1 MPNPSEWNPY
11 HPAVWEELVPGENRA
26 ITLRHPSYPFLGTWT
41 TSNPDDLTSIAAAYL
56 RRVAVKFGLPENLV
70 SDSGPNFNAVPPSG
84 LPLTWLPL
92 ASAANIPGP
101 LASVWVN
108 RYRDLSG
115 SERVLADRTAVFLA
129 VQSAV
134 ANRPAMALGSRLGIR
149 VVAHVSTRGEVRITS
164 STCSSDLAK
173 PSDPPIGALSA
184 FLEEFFSSGSSRL
197 QLKDEILEAAGANP
211 GDRLWFDG
219 LRVRST
225 GSRPIIVE
233 GYAYIQRPA
242 GRPYAFPYALTW
254 QRSFLGRSQTISILE
269 KSPLISH
276 AALVNARLLPQTP
289 ADQAGPG
296 RLVEGR
302 PNRPPKTFEP
312 YRQAMPLPGLTLDT
326 SGDTDLL
333 DDLAQ
338 VEVMQSKLVVKN
350 ADETKEEVVV
360 QPATV
365 SHARTNPFAALSGY
379 QHARE
384 LFDTM
389 RAYGL
394 DPNEY
399 FRHASW
405 PLRVRYRAPINPGP
419 GKDGRT
425 VNAQVDYDPPGSDLN
440 EWDSTT
446 LRPLQV
452 RFALADLKRSAS
464 RREPLGLAA
473 DPRWSWHEY
482 CHVLLAASTGE
493 LELRFAHSAG
503 DALAAIRWDPVSH
516 LAPSPPLRLA
526 TFPWVY
532 LNRRHDRSVSA
543 GWSWCGTYHR
553 PSRFYQDGNPR
564 RRKGYKSEQI
574 LSTSLF
580 RLYRALGGDTVRS
593 TGMPDQSFR
602 QSVSDCTMYLIMRA
616 IDLLGSAS
624 MVPTVTPDQFV
635 TALSDAD
642 VGTWPLPNG
651 WVGGCAQ
658 KVVRWAFEAQGLY
671 ATNDPLAVI
680 DAPGEP
686 PDIDVF
692 IDNGRPASEGAH
704 PRGGYMPVS
713 LDWNTSPAPWHATGT
728 ALQVASDRV
737 SVRVRNRGQSLATG
751 VVVRVSYVDWP
762 GGQPDPPPWDRTTW
776 QALGASAPQSVPAGG
791 EAGFGP
797 FNGFPTT
804 TGRYLILAEA
814 SCPGDLANTDPAT
827 GFPCSTQPTPV
838 VHLVAG
844 DNNLGLL
851 LQIVP

>member
-1 MPNPSEWNPY
+1 MPIPSEWDPS
-11 HPAVWEELVPGENRA
+11 HPAVWEELVPGESRA
-26 ITLRHPSYPFLGTWT
+26 ITLRHPSYPFLGTWAT
-41 TSNPDDLTSIAAAYL
+41 TDPDDLISIAAGYL
-56 RRVAVKFGLPENLV
+56 RKVAVKFGLPANLLA
-70 SDSGPNFNAVPPSG
+70 DHAPTFDAIPPSG
-84 LPLTWLPL
+84 LPLSWLPL
-92 ASAANIPGP
+92 RSAVNGSGP
-101 LASVWVN
+101 LASIWVN

-115 SERVLADRTAVFLA
+115 SERVLADRTAVILA

-134 ANRPAMALGSRLGIR
+134 ANRPSTALGSRLGIR
-149 VVAHVSTRGEVRITS
+149 IVAHVSTGGGVRITS
-164 STCSSDLAK
+164 SACSSDLAR
-173 PSDPPIGALSA
+173 PSDPPVGTLSA
-184 FLEEFFSSGSSRL
+184 FLEGFFSSGTFRIRL
-197 QLKDEILEAAGANP
+197 RQEILDAAGANP
-211 GDRLWFDG
+211 GDQLWFDG

-225 GSRPIIVE
+225 GRRPIIVE

-242 GRPYAFPYALTW
+242 DQPYAFAYALTW
-254 QRSFLGRSQTISILE
+254 QRSFQGRPQPVSIVE
-269 KSPLISH
+269 KSALIAH
-276 AALVNARLLPQTP
+276 AAPVSARLFPQPP

-296 RLVEGR
+296 HLVEAR
-302 PNRPPKTFEP
+302 PNRAPKSFEP
-312 YRQAMPLPGLTLDT
+312 YRQAMLLPGLSLDS
-326 SGDTDLL
+326 SGNTDLL

-338 VEVMQSKLVVKN
+338 VEVMQSKLVVKS
-350 ADETKEEVVV
+350 ADETQEE
-360 QPATV
+360 TV
-365 SHARTNPFAALSGY
+365 LRPVTVPHARTNPFAALSGY

-384 LFDTM
+384 LLDTM
-389 RAYGL
+389 RGYGF

-405 PLRVRYRAPINPGP
+405 PLRVRYRAPVNPGP

-425 VNAQVDYDPPGSDLN
+425 VNAQVDYDPPGSDFN
-440 EWDSTT
+440 ETSAPI

-473 DPRWSWHEY
+473 DARWSWHEY
-482 CHVLLAASTGE
+482 SHVLLAASTGE

-516 LAPSPPLRLA
+516 LASSLPLRLA

-532 LNRRHDRSVSA
+532 LNRRHDRSVFA

-553 PSRFYQDGNPR
+553 PSLFYQDGNPR

-580 RLYRALGGDTVRS
+580 RLYRALGGDTVLAS
-593 TGMPDQSFR
+593 GLPDVPFR

-616 IDLLGSAS
+616 IDLLGSAA
-624 MVPTVTPDQFV
+624 MMPTVTPDQFV
-635 TALSDAD
+635 TALCDAD

-680 DAPGEP
+680 DAPGNP
-686 PDIDVF
+686 PDIDVY
-692 IDNGRPASEGAH
+692 IDNGRPHSEGAS

-728 ALQVASDRV
+728 ALQVINDQVFVQV
-737 SVRVRNRGQSLATG
+737 SNRNKSPVTG
-751 VVVRVSYVDWP
+751 VVVRVSYVSWP
-762 GGQPDPPPWDRTTW
+762 VTDPDPPLWDRTTW
-776 QALGASAPQSVPAGG
+776 QALGASASTNVLGQTT
-791 EAGFGP
+791 FGP

-827 GFPCSTQPTPV
+827 GFPCSTQPTSV

-844 DNNLGLL
+844 DNNLGLR

>member
-1 MPNPSEWNPY
+1 MPNPGEWDPND
-11 HPAVWEELVPGENRA
+11 PAIWEEQVPGEHRA
-26 ITLRHPSYPFLGTWT
+26 ITLRHPTYPFLGTWT
-41 TSNPDDLTSIAAAYL
+41 TANPDDLTSIAAAYL
-56 RRVAVKFGLPENLV
+56 RKVVVKFGLPANLL
-70 SDSGPNFNAVPPSG
+70 SDNGSNFNTVPPSG

-92 ASAANIPGP
+92 GAGTGNPGP
-101 LASVWVN
+101 HASIWVN

-115 SERVLADRTAVFLA
+115 SERVLADRTAVILA
-129 VQSAV
+129 VQTAV
-134 ANRPAMALGSRLGIR
+134 ANDPAMALGSRLGIR
-149 VVAHVSTRGEVRITS
+149 IVAHVSTGGEVRITS
-164 STCSSDLAK
+164 STCSRDLAQ
-173 PSDPPIGALSA
+173 PSEPPVGPLSA
-184 FLEEFFSSGSSRL
+184 FLEGFFSSSTFRI
-197 QLKDEILEAAGANP
+197 QLKQEILEAAGANP
-211 GDRLWFDG
+211 DDQIWLDG

-225 GSRPIIVE
+225 GRRPVIVE

-242 GRPYAFPYALTW
+242 DRPYAFPYALTW
-254 QRSFLGRSQTISILE
+254 QRSFVGRFPAVTILE
-269 KSPLISH
+269 KSALIAH
-276 AALVNARLLPQTP
+276 AAPVSARLFPQSP
-289 ADQAGPG
+289 ADQAGPAH
-296 RLVEGR
+296 LVEVR
-302 PNRPPKTFEP
+302 PNRAPKSFEL
-312 YRQAMPLPGLTLDT
+312 YRKMMLLPGLTLDL
-326 SGDTDLL
+326 SGNTNLL
-333 DDLAQ
+333 DDLGQ

-350 ADETKEEVVV
+350 ADETLEEVVV

-365 SHARTNPFAALSGY
+365 PHVRTNPFAALSGY

-384 LFDTM
+384 LLDTM
-389 RAYGL
+389 RGYGF

-440 EWDSTT
+440 EPDPPI

-473 DPRWSWHEY
+473 DPRWSWHEFG
-482 CHVLLAASTGE
+482 HFLLAASTGE

-516 LAPSPPLRLA
+516 LASWPPLRLA

-532 LNRRHDRSVSA
+532 LNRRHDRSVYA

-553 PSRFYQDGNPR
+553 PSLFYQDGNPR

-580 RLYRALGGDTVRS
+580 RLYRALGGDTVL
-593 TGMPDQSFR
+593 TNGTPDGNFR
-602 QSVSDCTMYLIMRA
+602 QSVSDCAMYLIIRA
-616 IDLLGSAS
+616 IDLLGTAS
-624 MVPTVTPDQFV
+624 MMPTVTPDQFV

-642 VGTWPLPNG
+642 IGTWPLPSG
-651 WVGGCAQ
+651 WVGGCAH

-671 ATNDPLAVI
+671 ATSDPLAVI
-680 DAPGEP
+680 DAPGAP
-686 PDIDVF
+686 PTIDVY
-692 IDNGRPASEGAH
+692 IDNGRPDSEGANV
-704 PRGGYMPVS
+704 RGGYMPVS
-713 LDWNTSPAPWHATGT
+713 LDWNTSPALWHATGT
-728 ALQVASDRV
+728 ALNVMNDE
-737 SVRVRNRGQSLATG
+737 VRVRVSNRNPLPVTD
-751 VVVRVSYVDWP
+751 VVVRVSYVSWP
-762 GGQPDPPPWDRTTW
+762 TTDPDPPLWDRTTW
-776 QALGASAPQSVPAGG
+776 QALGVSAAQTVPAGG
-791 EAGFGP
+791 ADFGP

-814 SCPGDLANTDPAT
+814 SCPGDLAITDPAT
-827 GFPCSTQPTPV
+827 TLPCSTQPTSI

-844 DNNLGLL
+844 DNNLGLR

>member
-1 MPNPSEWNPY
+1 MPNPSEWVPD
-11 HPAVWEELVPGENRA
+11 HPAVWEEPVPGENRA

-41 TSNPDDLTSIAAAYL
+41 STNPDDLTSIAAAYL
-56 RRVAVKFGLPENLV
+56 RKVAVKFGLPANLV
-70 SDSGPNFNAVPPSG
+70 SAGGPTFDTVPPSG
-84 LPLTWLPL
+84 FPLTWLPF
-92 ASAANIPGP
+92 SAGTIPGP
-101 LASVWVN
+101 LNSFWVN

-115 SERVLADRTAVFLA
+115 SGRVLADRTAVFLA

-134 ANRPAMALGSRLGIR
+134 ANNPATALGSRLGIR
-149 VVAHVSTRGEVRITS
+149 IVAHVSPRGEVRITS
-164 STCSSDLAK
+164 SACSSDLAI
-173 PSDPPIGALSA
+173 PSDPPVGTLAA
-184 FLEEFFSSGSSRL
+184 FLEGFFASSSSRL
-197 QLKDEILEAAGANP
+197 QLKPAILEAAGANP

-225 GSRPIIVE
+225 GRRPILVE
-233 GYAYIQRPA
+233 GYAYIQRPE

-254 QRSFLGRSQTISILE
+254 QASFSDHSRTISILE
-269 KSPLISH
+269 K
-276 AALVNARLLPQTP
+276 AALVAHATPVSARLFPQTP

-296 RLVEGR
+296 HLVEAR
-302 PNRPPKTFEP
+302 PNRAPKHFEP
-312 YRQAMPLPGLTLDT
+312 YRQAMVLPGLDLVAG
-326 SGDTDLL
+326 STDLL
-333 DDLAQ
+333 DALGQ
-338 VEVMQSKLVVKN
+338 VEVMQSKLLDKA
-350 ADETKEEVVV
+350 ADETKEEVVA

-365 SHARTNPFAALSGY
+365 PHARTNPFAALSGY

-389 RAYGL
+389 RAYGF
-394 DPNEY
+394 DPTEY
-399 FRHASW
+399 FRHVSW

-419 GKDGRT
+419 GKDGKT

-440 EWDSTT
+440 EWNSTT

-452 RFALADLKRSAS
+452 RFALADLKRSVS
-464 RREPLGLAA
+464 RREPLGLTA

-516 LAPSPPLRLA
+516 LASSPPLRLA

-532 LNRRHDRSVSA
+532 LNRRHDRSVYA

-553 PSRFYQDGNPR
+553 PSLFYQDANRR

-580 RLYRALGGDTVRS
+580 RLYRALGGDTVLAS
-593 TGMPDQSFR
+593 GAPDGSVR
-602 QSVSDCTMYLIMRA
+602 QSASDCTMYLIMRA
-616 IDLLGSAS
+616 IDSMGQAS
-624 MVPTVTPDQFV
+624 MMPTVTPDQFV
-635 TALSDAD
+635 TELSDAD
-642 VGTWPLPNG
+642 VGTWPLPSG
-651 WVGGCAQ
+651 WVGGCAH
-658 KVVRWAFEAQGLY
+658 KVVRWTFEAQGLY

-686 PDIDVF
+686 PDIDVY
-692 IDNGRPASEGAH
+692 IDNGRPDSDGAN

-728 ALQVASDRV
+728 ALQVANDRV

-762 GGQPDPPPWDRTTW
+762 SGQPDPPPWDRTTW

-791 EAGFGP
+791 EVGFGP

-814 SCPGDLANTDPAT
+814 SCPGDLANSDPAT
-827 GFPCSTQPTPV
+827 TLPCSTQPTPI

-844 DNNLGLL
+844 DNNLGLR